1 MSENFKYTYG
11 LGHVPSYQASAVPYL
26 TSSLIVPASG
36 STPLEITLPAVSRFV
51 VITNN
56 TPLSSTNVP
65 MRFGFSSN
73 GVSGLENNNY
83 GILNNSESFEAEFKV
98 TKVFLLSDSSTFEC
112 SASVI
117 AGLTG
122 IAAQHLENNWSG
134 SLGVG

>member
-36 STPLEITLPAVSRFV
+36 STPLEIILPAVSRFV

-65 MRFGFSSN
+65 MRFGFSSI
-73 GVSGLENNNY
+73 GVSGVENNNY
-83 GILNNSESFEAEFKV
+83 GILNNQESFEAEFRV
-98 TKVFLLSDSSTFEC
+98 TRVYLMTDTINEC
-112 SASVI
+112 TGSVI
-117 AGLTG
+117 AGLTR
-122 IAAQHLENNWSG
+122 ISNTHLPDNWSG
-134 SLGVG
+134 SSGVG

>member
-36 STPLEITLPAVSRFV
+36 STPLEISLPAVSRFV

-73 GVSGLENNNY
+73 GVSGLESNNY
-83 GILNNSESFEAEFKV
+83 GILNNQESFEAEFRV
-98 TKVFLLSDSSTFEC
+98 TRVYLMTDTINEC
-112 SASVI
+112 TGSVI
-117 AGLTG
+117 AGLTR
-122 IAAQHLENNWSG
+122 ISYTNLPDNWSG
-134 SLGVG
+134 SSGVG